1 MVLKRKKVR
10 AMATEPERCQFLII
24 GSGPTGLGAAY
35 RLKELG
41 HSDFLIVEAAAHV
54 GGLASSFR
62 DERGFTWD
70 IGGHV
75 QFSHYPYFD
84 DLMAKALAKDNW
96 ISHERESWVWMRNRF
111 VPYPL
116 QNNLRYLPKDDQWAA
131 IQGLITQYRTP
142 KSELP
147 ANFSEWI
154 HATFGAGLAKV
165 FLEPYNFKVWAHPL
179 EQMNYQWI
187 GEKVA
192 VIDLERVIKNLIFE
206 LDDISWGPNKTFQ
219 FPKRG
224 GTGAVWQGVADLV
237 GRDKIRLNTPVRHVD
252 PTNKVAILN
261 KNSRIKYTHL
271 LSTMPIDRLVAM
283 SNGLSS
289 AAIEKAKLL
298 RYSSANIVGIGLG
311 GKPPATLQKKCWMY
325 FPEDDCPF
333 YRVTVFS
340 NYSPYNVPDALS
352 QWSLIAEVSE
362 SAYKPVNHAALV
374 DDVIRGMRNTRL
386 ICEEHPI
393 ISKWRYYAFHGYPTP
408 FVGRDEILRSIHAE
422 LEPLGVFSRGRFG
435 GWKYEVANQDHS
447 VMQGVEW
454 VNRILLG
461 APETTYR
468 AD

>member
-1 MVLKRKKVR
+1 
-10 AMATEPERCQFLII
+10 MATEPEHCRFLII

-62 DERGFTWD
+62 DDKGFTWD

-75 QFSHYPYFD
+75 QFSHYRYFD
-84 DLMAKALAKDNW
+84 DMMVKSLGKDNW

-111 VPYPL
+111 IPYPL
-116 QNNLRYLPKDDQWAA
+116 QNNLHYLPKDEQWAA
-131 IQGLITQYRTP
+131 IQGLITQYRKP
-142 KSELP
+142 KSEQP
-147 ANFSEWI
+147 ANFREWI
-154 HATFGAGLAKV
+154 HATFGAGLAEV

-179 EQMNYQWI
+179 EHMNYQWI
-187 GEKVA
+187 GERVA
-192 VIDLERVIKNLIFE
+192 IIDLERVIKNVIFE
-206 LDDISWGPNKTFQ
+206 LDDISWGPNNTFQ

-237 GRDKIRLNTPVRHVD
+237 GRDKIRLNTPVRYVD

-261 KNSRIKYTHL
+261 KDSRIKYDYL
-271 LSTMPIDRLVAM
+271 FSTMPIDRLVAM

-289 AAIEKAKLL
+289 AVGEKAKLL

-311 GKPPATLQKKCWMY
+311 GKPPPTLQKKCWMY

-340 NYSPYNVPDALS
+340 NYSPYNVPDVLS
-352 QWSLIAEVSE
+352 QWSLMAEVSE
-362 SAYKPVNHAALV
+362 SEHKPVDHASLV

-386 ICEEHPI
+386 IGEEQPI
-393 ISKWRYYAFHGYPTP
+393 ISRWRYCALHGYPTP
-408 FVGRDEILRSIHAE
+408 FVGRDQILRSIHAE

-461 APETTYR
+461 ATETTYR
-468 AD
+468 TD